1 MNNLV
6 KVTVIPS
13 TGLVFNSTGISPKDG
28 KEYGYMRL
36 EEVIEEG
43 LASLSFT
50 AKGYVQSAKANSAL
64 LTISKQVFD
73 KAKIEE
79 GQTMVGKIIIKE
91 STTKNPFKA
100 KQDAKRAGK
109 DGPVCLFNGLPIYR
123 ETEFTTDLSAQ
134 NVLVAYTSTAPVAV
148 KAEAILNS

>member
-6 KVTVIPS
+6 KVTVTPS
-13 TGLVFNSTGISPKDG
+13 TGLVFNSTGISAKDG

-43 LASLSFT
+43 LASLSFS

-64 LTISKQVFD
+64 LTISKEVFD

-79 GQTMVGKIIIKE
+79 GQTMVGKIVIKE
-91 STTKNPFKA
+91 STTKNPFRA
-100 KQDAKRAGK
+100 NQDPKRAGK
-109 DGPVCLFNGLPIYR
+109 DGGVLLSNGLPIYR

-134 NVLVAYTSTAPVAV
+134 NVLVAHTATAPVAV
-148 KAEAILNS
+148 KVKAILNS